1 MKKKAIFFVKDF
13 TFGGVEKVLVT
24 IVNTL
29 INAGWQ
35 ITIMWNGYVEEN
47 DMKKEISPAVK
58 QLYAARLWHLPAF
71 LISQKKTPKFLRNIM
86 TKTGVLLN
94 RYLPRRI
101 LDFASYDYVIDFR
114 NGSSLLYLLPLAA
127 QQKRIVWL
135 HGAYAEFVRKHRLE
149 RRKIFS
155 YDKIICLTEEFKRQ
169 FCHDYPAFADNITS
183 IYNPFVINKP
193 LPDVQE
199 QKQCQKYQPYY
210 LHVSRIDVDKDIQ
223 TVLDAY
229 KKFLSRSGSNKK
241 LVFVG
246 DGKQSDFFKNK
257 IKEEGYA
264 DKIIFYGRSSAPLTW
279 MQHAEALILSSKAE
293 GLPTVLIEGQICGTL
308 VISSD
313 CREGPSEILQNGKSG
328 ILFPVGD
335 VDALAEILHCVDDG
349 TIDKQTYI
357 DSALANIY
365 RFDTKEFV
373 RKFSL
378 LRD

>member
-24 IVNTL
+24 AVNALT
-29 INAGWQ
+29 ADGWH
-35 ITIMWNGYVEEN
+35 ITIVWNGYVEEN

-58 QLYAARLWHLPAF
+58 QLYAAKLWHLPAF
-71 LISQKKTPKFLRNIM
+71 LFSQKKMPKFLHNIM
-86 TKTGVLLN
+86 TKIGVLLN

-101 LDFASYDYVIDFR
+101 PDFASYDYVIDFR
-114 NGSSLLYLLPLAA
+114 NGSSLLYRLPLMP

-135 HGAYAEFVRKHRLE
+135 HGAYAEFARKHKLE

-155 YDKIICLTEEFKRQ
+155 YDKIICLTEEFRQ
-169 FCHDYPAFADNITS
+169 QFSLNYPSYSDKITC

-210 LHVSRIDVDKDIQ
+210 LHVARIDVDKDIQ

-229 KKFLSRSGSNKK
+229 KKFLLQSGSNKK

-313 CREGPSEILQNGKSG
+313 CREGPAEILQNGKSG

-335 VDALAEILHCVDDG
+335 VDALAKILRCVDDG